1 MTNSGDP
8 QEKSSPN
15 ISFEPDNQQP
25 VRILGIETSCDE
37 TAAAV
42 IEDGRVILSNQVASQ
57 ADLHAQ
63 YGGVFPEIA
72 SRQHILTIYPIIEQA
87 LHDAHLTINELD
99 AIAVTR
105 GPGLP
110 GSLAVGINTAKGL
123 SLGSGLP
130 LIGVNHL
137 EAHIYSAWLYLA
149 DQTETSEPQ
158 YPLLALVVSGG
169 HTELVLMTDHLKY
182 QRLGGTLDDA
192 AGEAFDKVARLLDLP
207 YPGGPSIQTAAE
219 VGNPQ
224 SFEFPRAWLEG
235 TWNFSFSGL
244 KTAVLREVRRLQT
257 AGTPLPVSSLA
268 ASFQAAVVDVLVGKT
283 LDAAK
288 KFKAKEILIAGGV
301 SANQSLRQTLEERAK
316 YPLHIPSI
324 SLCTDNAAMVAGAGF
339 FRYINGQRDPLD
351 FDILPNWPI
360 SEL

>member
-1 MTNSGDP
+1 MNSDNP

-15 ISFEPDNQQP
+15 ISFEPDDQQP

-42 IEDGRVILSNQVASQ
+42 IEDGRVILSNKVASQ

-63 YGGVFPEIA
+63 FGGVFPEVA
-72 SRQHILTIYPIIEQA
+72 SRQHILAIYPIIEQA

-110 GSLAVGINTAKGL
+110 GSLAVGVNTAKGL

-137 EAHIYSAWLYLA
+137 EAHLYSAWLISA
-149 DQTETSEPQ
+149 DKTQTSEPH

-192 AGEAFDKVARLLDLP
+192 AGESFDKVARLLELP
-207 YPGGPSIQTAAE
+207 YPGGPSIQNAAE
-219 VGNPQ
+219 LGNPQ
-224 SFEFPRAWLEG
+224 TFEFPRAWLKD

-244 KTAVLREVRRLQT
+244 KTAVLREVQRLQT
-257 AGTPLPVSSLA
+257 VGTPLPVSNLA
-268 ASFQAAVVDVLVGKT
+268 ASFQAAVIDVLVGKT

-288 KFKAKEILIAGGV
+288 EFKAKEILIAGGV
-301 SANQSLRQTLEERAK
+301 SANKSLRQTFEERAK
-316 YPLHIPSI
+316 YPLHIPPI

-351 FDILPNWPI
+351 FDVLPNWPI
-360 SEL
+360 SEI